1 MMALDQLKTTVPG
14 ATAETWHQHTNPDG
28 RLGGWADNLASIGER
43 ASIGEGASIG
53 EWASIGEGA
62 SIGKGAS
69 IGEWARIGERA
80 SIGEG
85 ARIGERASIGERA
98 REAIDLGSYEGYRKA
113 IAQIDGVAYI
123 GAGCHWFTLE
133 DAKKHWAG
141 RAADRPITQAML
153 VMASEIARLKGWR
166 ESAGGGQ

>member
-62 SIGKGAS
+62 SIGEWASIGEGASIGKGAS
-69 IGEWARIGERA
+69 IGEW
-80 SIGEG
+80 

>member
-53 EWASIGEGA
+53 
-62 SIGKGAS
+62 KGAS
-69 IGEWARIGERA
+69 IGEW
-80 SIGEG
+80 

>member
-53 EWASIGEGA
+53 EW
-62 SIGKGAS
+62 
-69 IGEWARIGERA
+69 
-80 SIGEG
+80 